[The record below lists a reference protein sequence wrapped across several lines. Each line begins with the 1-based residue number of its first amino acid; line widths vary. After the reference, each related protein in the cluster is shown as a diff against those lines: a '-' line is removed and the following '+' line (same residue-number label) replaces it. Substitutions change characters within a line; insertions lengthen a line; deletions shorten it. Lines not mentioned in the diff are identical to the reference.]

1 MVQTIDMRSM
11 RQLNLFERI
20 TGVRTKNCFTYNRT
34 LIFAIPQSTIS
45 RAIGLGAV
53 NIKKLSSILG
63 QKIRIIALPKNHV
76 EKFIHDLISPVRV
89 DSIQDFSTCI
99 EISASTPSK
108 AALIGRNKVR
118 LFELEKIVKDVLGK
132 ELKIV

>member
-1 MVQTIDMRSM
+1 MTQTIDMRGM

-20 TGVRTKNCFTYNRT
+20 TGIRTKNCFNYNRT

-45 RAIGLGAV
+45 RAIGPNAI

-63 QKIRIIALPKNHV
+63 QKIRIIALPKNNI
-76 EKFIHDLISPVRV
+76 EKFILDLISPVRV
-89 DSIQDFSTCI
+89 DSIQEFSNCI
-99 EISASTPSK
+99 EISATTQNK
-108 AALIGRNKVR
+108 ATLIGRNKVR
-118 LFELEKIVKDVLGK
+118 LEELEKIIKDVLGK

>member
-1 MVQTIDMRSM
+1 MTQTIDMKCM

-20 TGVRTKNCFTYNRT
+20 TGIRTKNCFTYNRT

-45 RAIGLGAV
+45 RAIGPDAV
-53 NIKKLSSILG
+53 NIKKLASILG
-63 QKIRIIALPKNHV
+63 QKIRVVALPKNNIK
-76 EKFIHDLISPVRV
+76 KFILDILAPIRI
-89 DSIQDFSTCI
+89 DSVEEYSTSI
-99 EISASTPSK
+99 EISASTQNK

-118 LFELEKIVKDVLGK
+118 LAELEKIVKDVLGK